1 MRILVIEYG
10 FGGFSQGELIE
21 EILLEGY
28 AMLRALI
35 EDLKKTGYYVITT
48 IDSRLRKYYQLIA
61 DEVIT
66 VPRDKNPLK
75 LLKTCL
81 NSINGVII
89 IAPAFK
95 EALYGIT
102 CFFEKEKIKIL
113 GSTSNAVKI
122 CSNKYKTYNFL
133 KNAQISIPRTLLGS
147 LHDDI
152 KSLEEKVLKIGY
164 PVVLKPVDGVGC
176 AGLSLVSKKKELKA
190 AAERVRNETQESY
203 FLIQEYLEGDHASVS
218 LLSNGEK
225 VASLALNAQHIKLG
239 SPDEG
244 SIYEGGHTPFDHQ
257 LESLAMDEAV
267 KAVKTIEGLKGY
279 VGVDLVLTGEKPV
292 VVEVNPRL
300 TTSYLGLR
308 EILDMNIGAEIVKAS
323 HGLEIPT
330 SVRKKGYAIIG
341 KIRFDESF
349 TLNDEKIRAISEIDG
364 VISHLLIPKPRLHPK
379 ENVAI
384 VVSKGKSLEEAKQH
398 FEENKQKIYEVL
410 TS

>member
-10 FGGFSQGELIE
+10 IGGFSQGELIE

-35 EDLKKTGYYVITT
+35 EDLKKAEYYVITT
-48 IDSRLRKYYQLIA
+48 IDSRFKKHCQLKA
-61 DEVIT
+61 DEIIT
-66 VPRDKNPLK
+66 VPKDKNPLK
-75 LLKTCL
+75 LLKTYL
-81 NSINGVII
+81 TRIDGAII

-122 CSNKYKTYNFL
+122 CSNKYKTYNIL
-133 KNAQISIPRTLLGS
+133 KDARISIPKTILGS
-147 LHDDI
+147 LHEDM
-152 KSLEEKVLKIGY
+152 KSLEEKALKIGY

-176 AGLSLVSKKKELKA
+176 AGLSLVSKKEELKDA
-190 AAERVRNETQESY
+190 VERVRNETQECY

-225 VASLALNAQHIKLG
+225 VAALALNAQHIKLG
-239 SPDEG
+239 PPSEG
-244 SIYEGGHTPFDHQ
+244 SIYEGGHTPFEHPS
-257 LESLAMDEAV
+257 ESLAIDEAV
-267 KAVKTIEGLKGY
+267 KAVKAIKGLKGY

-308 EILDMNIGAEIVKAS
+308 EILTINIGAEIVKAS
-323 HGLEIPT
+323 HSLEIPT
-330 SVRKKGYAIIG
+330 NMGKKGYAIIG
-341 KIRFDESF
+341 KIRFNESF
-349 TLNDEKIRAISEIDG
+349 TLNNEKVKMISEVDG
-364 VISHLLIPKPRLHPK
+364 VISHLLIPKPHLHPK
-379 ENVAI
+379 EDVAI
-384 VVSKGKSLEEAKQH
+384 VVSKGESLEGAKQH
-398 FEENKQKIYEVL
+398 FEEIKQKIYEVL

>member
-1 MRILVIEYG
+1 LRVLVIEYAL
-10 FGGFSQGELIE
+10 GGFCQGELIE

-35 EDLKKTGYYVITT
+35 EDLKMAGYHVITT
-48 IDSRLRKYYQLIA
+48 IDSRVLKCCQLVA
-61 DEVIT
+61 DEIFA
-66 VPRDKNPLK
+66 VPKGKNPLK
-75 LLKTCL
+75 LLETCL
-81 NSINGVII
+81 THVDGVIV

-122 CSNKYKTYNFL
+122 CSNKYTTYNIL
-133 KNAQISIPRTLLGS
+133 KDAQISIPKTLLGS
-147 LHDDI
+147 LHEDL

-176 AGLSLVSKKKELKA
+176 AGLSLVSRKEELKA
-190 AAERVRNETQESY
+190 AVERIRNDTRESY

-225 VASLALNAQHIKLG
+225 VAALSLNAQHIKLG

-244 SIYEGGHTPFDHQ
+244 SIYEGGHTPFEHP
-257 LESLAMDEAV
+257 LESLAIDEAV
-267 KAVKTIEGLKGY
+267 KAVKTIKGLKGY

-308 EILDMNIGAEIVKAS
+308 EILNINIGAEIVKAS

-330 SVRKKGYAIIG
+330 NVRKKGYAIIG
-341 KIRFDESF
+341 KIRFNESF
-349 TLNDEKIRAISEIDG
+349 TLSDEKVKMISEIDG
-364 VISHLLIPKPRLHPK
+364 VISHLLIPKPHLHPK
-379 ENVAI
+379 EDVAI

-398 FEENKQKIYEVL
+398 FEEIKQKIYETL